1 MMDRKLFQDTFSALH
16 ASEDCIQEVLTM
28 TENKTTAQKTRW
40 LRRPLLM
47 TAAVMVSLCV
57 CAGVANAAT
66 GGALA
71 QAIELHIVQAFQA
84 NDYKNILET
93 EEGATII
100 TFGTPVTLTREDNRV
115 LLHIDEETL
124 DITETLEQ
132 NGTYTYENTDGDTT
146 LRVVVTPDQEHPGEW
161 SYQVSY
167 SDPTLKEN
175 EELSSFGS
183 TAPKDAESI
192 PDES

>member
-57 CAGVANAAT
+57 CAGVA
-66 GGALA
+66 
-71 QAIELHIVQAFQA
+71 
-84 NDYKNILET
+84 K
-93 EEGATII
+93 GATII
-100 TFGTPVTLTREDNRV
+100 TFGTPVTLTREDSRV